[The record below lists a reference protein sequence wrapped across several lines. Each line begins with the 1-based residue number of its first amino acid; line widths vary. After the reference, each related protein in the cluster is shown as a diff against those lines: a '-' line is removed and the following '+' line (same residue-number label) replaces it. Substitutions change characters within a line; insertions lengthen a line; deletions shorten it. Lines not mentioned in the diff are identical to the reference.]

1 MFFNNITLEQ
11 ILLRIPA
18 ILIGFTVH
26 EFMHAYVA
34 DRLGDPTPRN
44 HGRLTLNPLVHI
56 DWLGFFFLMI
66 AGFGWAKPV
75 VTNPRN
81 YKNYK
86 KGRILVSMAGPLS
99 NLALAIVGFV
109 AIYFSRNFFIN
120 NMFWY
125 ELVFTFTW
133 INVVLFAFNMLPVPP
148 LDGFTLIEMFVNPKH
163 HQKISAVRNYGL
175 FVVVALSWFGVL
187 GWYING
193 VFSIVQT
200 SCYWLFDGITSL
212 LFIF

>member
-1 MFFNNITLEQ
+1 MFLNNISLDQ
-11 ILLRIPA
+11 MLLRIPA

-34 DRLGDPTPRN
+34 DKLGDPTPRN
-44 HGRLTLNPLVHI
+44 HGRLTLNPIVHI
-56 DWLGFFFLMI
+56 DWIGFILLMI

-99 NLALAIVGFV
+99 NLALAVIGFV
-109 AIYFSRNFFIN
+109 AMYFSRSFFMN
-120 NMFWY
+120 NLFWY

-133 INVVLFAFNMLPVPP
+133 INVVLFSFNMLPVPP
-148 LDGFTLIEMFVNPKH
+148 LDGFTLVEMFVKPKH
-163 HQKISAVRNYGL
+163 HQKIAGIRNYGL
-175 FVVVALSWFGVL
+175 FVIVALSWFGVL
-187 GWYING
+187 SWYINS
-193 VFSIVQT
+193 VFSIVQAG
-200 SCYWLFDGITSL
+200 CYWLFNGITSL